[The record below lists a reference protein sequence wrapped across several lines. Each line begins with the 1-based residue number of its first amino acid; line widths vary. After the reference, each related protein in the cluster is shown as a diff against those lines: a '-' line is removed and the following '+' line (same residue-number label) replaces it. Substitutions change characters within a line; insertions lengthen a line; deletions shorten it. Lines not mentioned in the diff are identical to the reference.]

1 MLCSHLDISCILKVP
16 WLVTIMLIQ
25 SMDASEAQL
34 LLILHYAA
42 VRHLLPLT
50 VEEEM
55 RYIAKVG

>member
-16 WLVTIMLIQ
+16 WLVYAHGPC
-25 SMDASEAQL
+25 MDASEAQL